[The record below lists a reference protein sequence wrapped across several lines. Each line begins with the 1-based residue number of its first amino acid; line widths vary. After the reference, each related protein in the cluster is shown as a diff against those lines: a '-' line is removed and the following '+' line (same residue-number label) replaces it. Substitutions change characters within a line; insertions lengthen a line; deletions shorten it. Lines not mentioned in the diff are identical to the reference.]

1 MNAIELFRKESTR
14 KRFEEV
20 LGERAPQFIVSV
32 LSLVNA
38 SHQLMEADPETIYG
52 AAMTAAALDLP
63 VNSNL
68 GYAYIIPYK
77 KQAQFQIGYKGLIQL
92 ALRSGQY
99 RIINSTDVREG
110 EIIERNR
117 ITGVIKFAWH
127 DDSERESKPVIGYAS
142 YFELLNGFSSTLY
155 MSVPEIKE
163 HASNYSAMAK
173 RNEGIWI
180 SDFDVMAR
188 KTVLKLNLSRYG
200 LLTVQMEKAIVN
212 DQAVIRNDKI
222 IYIDNKD
229 EPAPAVEEAAKKIG
243 ELFNINAKN
252 EPMEGPI
259 NEKNVDG

>member
-32 LSLVNA
+32 LSLINA
-38 SHQLMEADPETIYG
+38 SHQLMEAEPETIYG

-68 GYAYIIPYK
+68 GYAYIVPYK
-77 KQAQFQIGYKGLIQL
+77 GKAQFQIGYKGLIQL

-99 RIINSTDVREG
+99 KAINSTDVREG

-117 ITGVIKFAWH
+117 ITGVIKFAWLAE
-127 DDSERESKPVIGYAS
+127 DERYSKPVIGYAS

-155 MSVPEIKE
+155 MSVPEIKK

-222 IYIDNKD
+222 IYVDNPDTAKD
-229 EPAPAVEEAAKKIG
+229 EKLAIAADKLN
-243 ELFNINAKN
+243 ELFNDKN
-252 EPMEGPI
+252 DENHETAQS
-259 NEKNVDG
+259 NK

>member
-68 GYAYIIPYK
+68 GYAYIIPYRTK
-77 KQAQFQIGYKGLIQL
+77 LGNQAQFQIGYKGLIQL

-99 RIINSTDVREG
+99 RVINSTDVREG
-110 EIIERNR
+110 EIVERNR
-117 ITGVIKFAWH
+117 ITGVIKFAWLAE
-127 DDSERESKPVIGYAS
+127 DERNSKPIIGYAS
-142 YFELLNGFSSTLY
+142 YFELLSGFSSTLY
-155 MSVPEIKE
+155 MSVNEIKE

-222 IYIDNKD
+222 IYVDNSDTAKD
-229 EPAPAVEEAAKKIG
+229 EKLAIAA
-243 ELFNINAKN
+243 
-252 EPMEGPI
+252 
-259 NEKNVDG
+259 D